1 MVVKGPFYGQQ
12 VAIFVACSALLQNL
26 TNHVAG
32 PGRQHGCCDL
42 VDEGTHGLALAEVA
56 LRAMGLNGVGL
67 TYGALTHW

>member
-1 MVVKGPFYGQQ
+1 MSPGQEG
-12 VAIFVACSALLQNL
+12 NKEG
-26 TNHVAG
+26 N
-32 PGRQHGCCDL
+32 HGCCDL